1 MAATTEFEF
10 EDLLFAGQH
19 GDGPSPRAGDR
30 GMGLPARQE
39 VERRALELPHRRQM
53 SALSA
58 AMCGESL
65 QASSLDQPHEVP
77 GEERADQT
85 PVVPTSTAA
94 RRATIASLSETLPGD
109 QSPNTK
115 WSSLESSR
123 PLRLGSSAPV
133 CIPHSGHLRLR
144 THEGL
149 SEVEEEEQDQPKATT
164 FVPPHLM
171 VDKPAI
177 QFSLHG
183 STAEKK
189 AKLRARNTI
198 LQMTGFLEPA
208 KSEDK
213 AWNHGTERAIKA
225 PGALAREFGASK
237 CEPLESEQG

>member
-1 MAATTEFEF
+1 
-10 EDLLFAGQH
+10 
-19 GDGPSPRAGDR
+19 
-30 GMGLPARQE
+30 
-39 VERRALELPHRRQM
+39 
-53 SALSA
+53 
-58 AMCGESL
+58 MCGQEADSPSL
-65 QASSLDQPHEVP
+65 GGVALRGSWSLAIVITRCAASLASSCQHCCGCEWVDSDCDFAQV
-77 GEERADQT
+77 DQT